1 MKRTTK
7 RIFAVFLSLFLV
19 VAMSVQASA
28 MQIFVKTQTG
38 KTITIEVEPTDSIEA
53 VKEKIFEK
61 EGILPENQRLI
72 FNGEQLDEG
81 KTLSDYNIQKESTL
95 HLELRTTDTDVREII
110 VTGVYQAGKAADEKI
125 SVDIVW
131 EAMNFTYTAP
141 SQGTWNPATHAY
153 EGATEGGW
161 SDNTPSIT
169 VKNHSNVAVNATLD
183 FKADVAGVVG
193 TFTETSGTANDKVL
207 ELATA
212 EGTEVSAAPTAT
224 ANFGIS
230 GAAID
235 ADKTLGTITVTVAK
249 TGSAEGGETATGV
262 TTLEALQAAVNAG
275 GTVKLG
281 GDITTDQDLTVS
293 TRTPV
298 TIDLNGFTLTSSA
311 ENTTYLLPDTVCTV
325 KGGTVSNTTD
335 RKAVVHNLGTVTFEN
350 CTLNANNYYPL
361 YNCCTATVTG
371 STLNGTID
379 GYSICNDQGYSDTV
393 TLTLSGTM
401 YMEGGINNYYAAS
414 VVTVLP
420 GSYNNFDPTSYV
432 DTDAYTVTDHGDNT
446 WTVTAK

>member
-1 MKRTTK
+1 MK
-7 RIFAVFLSLFLV
+7 
-19 VAMSVQASA
+19 
-28 MQIFVKTQTG
+28 
-38 KTITIEVEPTDSIEA
+38 
-53 VKEKIFEK
+53 
-61 EGILPENQRLI
+61 
-72 FNGEQLDEG
+72 
-81 KTLSDYNIQKESTL
+81 KTLSIILALVLALSLSVTAFAATNDGSSPTEI
-95 HLELRTTDTDVREII
+95 DVNGSF
-110 VTGVYQAGKAADEKI
+110 VSGTAADEKI

-131 EAMNFTYTAP
+131 DPMDFTYTAP

-281 GDITTDQDLTVS
+281 GDITLGDDENIDVS
-293 TRTPV
+293 NSVPV
-298 TIDLNGFTLTSSA
+298 ILDLNGYTLTS
-311 ENTTYLLPDTVCTV
+311 NNYTPIQVQPDVICTI
-325 KGGTVSNTTD
+325 KN
-335 RKAVVHNLGTVTFEN
+335 GTVTNTAEMKAAVFNCGTLTVQN
-350 CTLNANNYYPL
+350 CTLNANNYFSL
-361 YNCCTATVTG
+361 YNCCTATVTD
-371 STLNGTID
+371 STLNGNYN
-379 GYSICNDQGYSDTV
+379 GNSIINDQANSDTV
-393 TLTLSGTM
+393 TLTLSGTVN
-401 YMEGGINNYYAAS
+401 MEGSIYNAYAAS

-420 GSYNNFDPTSYV
+420 GTYNIDPTSYV
-432 DTDAYTVTDHGDNT
+432 DTDAYTVTDNGDGT
-446 WTVTAK
+446 WTVAAK

>member
-1 MKRTTK
+1 MKK
-7 RIFAVFLSLFLV
+7 ILSIILAL
-19 VAMSVQASA
+19 AMALSMSVTAFAATNDGTSG
-28 MQIFVKTQTG
+28 TD
-38 KTITIEVEPTDSIEA
+38 ITV
-53 VKEKIFEK
+53 
-61 EGILPENQRLI
+61 
-72 FNGEQLDEG
+72 NGTYTPG
-81 KTLSDYNIQKESTL
+81 T
-95 HLELRTTDTDVREII
+95 
-110 VTGVYQAGKAADEKI
+110 AADEKI

-183 FKADVAGVVG
+183 FTADVAGVIG
-193 TFTETSGTANDKVL
+193 TFTEASGTANDKVL

-293 TRTPV
+293 TGTPV

-311 ENTTYLLPDTVCTV
+311 ENTIYILPDTVCTV

-371 STLNGTID
+371 STLNRTID

>member
-1 MKRTTK
+1 M
-7 RIFAVFLSLFLV
+7 ALSL
-19 VAMSVQASA
+19 SVTAFAAETNEGSS
-28 MQIFVKTQTG
+28 
-38 KTITIEVEPTDSIEA
+38 PTDIT
-53 VKEKIFEK
+53 V
-61 EGILPENQRLI
+61 
-72 FNGEQLDEG
+72 NGTYVPGTTGAEQ
-81 KTLSDYNIQKESTL
+81 
-95 HLELRTTDTDVREII
+95 
-110 VTGVYQAGKAADEKI
+110 I

-131 EAMNFTYTAP
+131 DAMDFTYTGA

-153 EGATEGGW
+153 DGATAGGW
-161 SDNTPSIT
+161 SDNTPGIT
-169 VKNHSNVAVNATLD
+169 VKNHSNVAVNATLG

-235 ADKTLGTITVTVAK
+235 ADKTLGTITVTIAK
-249 TGSAEGGETATGV
+249 TGSAEGGVTATVV
-262 TTLEALQAAVNAG
+262 TTYEDLQAAVNAG

-281 GDITTDQDLTVS
+281 GDITTDQGLTVS

-311 ENTTYLLPDTVCTV
+311 ENTIYILPDTVCTV

-335 RKAVVHNLGTVTFEN
+335 GKAVVKNYGTVTFEN

-361 YNCCTATVTG
+361 YNNCTATVTG
-371 STLNGTID
+371 STLNGIIN

>member
-1 MKRTTK
+1 MK
-7 RIFAVFLSLFLV
+7 
-19 VAMSVQASA
+19 
-28 MQIFVKTQTG
+28 
-38 KTITIEVEPTDSIEA
+38 
-53 VKEKIFEK
+53 
-61 EGILPENQRLI
+61 
-72 FNGEQLDEG
+72 
-81 KTLSDYNIQKESTL
+81 KTLSIILALLMALSLSVTAFAATNDGTSGTDITVNGTYVPG
-95 HLELRTTDTDVREII
+95 TTGAE
-110 VTGVYQAGKAADEKI
+110 QI

-131 EAMNFTYTAP
+131 DAMDFTYTGA

-153 EGATEGGW
+153 EGQAAGGW
-161 SDNTPSIT
+161 SDNTPAIT
-169 VKNHSNVAVNATLD
+169 VKDHSNVALNATLG

-193 TFTETSGTANDKVL
+193 TFTEASGTENDSVL

-212 EGTEVSAAPTAT
+212 VGTEAANAPTAT

-293 TRTPV
+293 TGTPV

-311 ENTTYLLPDTVCTV
+311 ENTIYILPDTVCTV

>member
-1 MKRTTK
+1 MK
-7 RIFAVFLSLFLV
+7 
-19 VAMSVQASA
+19 
-28 MQIFVKTQTG
+28 
-38 KTITIEVEPTDSIEA
+38 
-53 VKEKIFEK
+53 
-61 EGILPENQRLI
+61 
-72 FNGEQLDEG
+72 
-81 KTLSDYNIQKESTL
+81 KTLSIILALVMALSLSVTAFAATNDGTSGTDITVNGTYVPG
-95 HLELRTTDTDVREII
+95 TTGAE
-110 VTGVYQAGKAADEKI
+110 QI

-131 EAMNFTYTAP
+131 DAMDFTYTGA

-153 EGATEGGW
+153 DGATAGGW
-161 SDNTPSIT
+161 SDNTPGIT
-169 VKNHSNVAVNATLD
+169 VKNHSNVAVNATLG

-193 TFTETSGTANDKVL
+193 TFTEASGTENDSVL

-212 EGTEVSAAPTAT
+212 VGTEAANAPTAT

-293 TRTPV
+293 TGTPV

-311 ENTTYLLPDTVCTV
+311 ENTIYILPDTVCTV

>member
-1 MKRTTK
+1 MK
-7 RIFAVFLSLFLV
+7 
-19 VAMSVQASA
+19 
-28 MQIFVKTQTG
+28 
-38 KTITIEVEPTDSIEA
+38 
-53 VKEKIFEK
+53 
-61 EGILPENQRLI
+61 
-72 FNGEQLDEG
+72 
-81 KTLSDYNIQKESTL
+81 KTLSIILALVMALSLSVTAFAATNDGTSGTDITVNGTYVPG
-95 HLELRTTDTDVREII
+95 TTGAE
-110 VTGVYQAGKAADEKI
+110 QI

-131 EAMNFTYTAP
+131 DAMDFTYTGA

-153 EGATEGGW
+153 DGATAGGW
-161 SDNTPSIT
+161 SDNTPGIT
-169 VKNHSNVAVNATLD
+169 VKNHSNVAVNATLG

-193 TFTETSGTANDKVL
+193 TFTEASGTENDSVL

-212 EGTEVSAAPTAT
+212 VGTEAANAPTAT

-293 TRTPV
+293 TGTPV

-311 ENTTYLLPDTVCTV
+311 ENTIYILPDTVCTV

-401 YMEGGINNYYAAS
+401 YMAGGIRNGYAAS
-414 VVTVLP
+414 VVTILP
-420 GSYNNFDPTSYV
+420 GTYNNFDPTSYV

>member
-1 MKRTTK
+1 MK
-7 RIFAVFLSLFLV
+7 
-19 VAMSVQASA
+19 
-28 MQIFVKTQTG
+28 
-38 KTITIEVEPTDSIEA
+38 
-53 VKEKIFEK
+53 
-61 EGILPENQRLI
+61 
-72 FNGEQLDEG
+72 
-81 KTLSDYNIQKESTL
+81 KTLSIILALVMALSLSVTAFAATNDGTQ
-95 HLELRTTDTDVREII
+95 DTEIT
-110 VTGVYQAGKAADEKI
+110 VNGSFVSGTAADEKI

-249 TGSAEGGETATGV
+249 TGSAEGGETATVV
-262 TTLEALQAAVNAG
+262 TTFEELQAAVNAG

-281 GDITTDQDLTVS
+281 GDITLGDDENIDVS
-293 TRTPV
+293 NSVPV
-298 TIDLNGFTLTSSA
+298 ILDLNGYTLTS
-311 ENTTYLLPDTVCTV
+311 NNYTPIQVQPDVICTI
-325 KGGTVSNTTD
+325 KN
-335 RKAVVHNLGTVTFEN
+335 GTVTNTAEMKAAVFNCGTLTVQN
-350 CTLNANNYYPL
+350 CTLNANNYFSL
-361 YNCCTATVTG
+361 YNCCTATVTD
-371 STLNGTID
+371 STLNGNYN
-379 GYSICNDQGYSDTV
+379 GNSIINDQANSDTV
-393 TLTLSGTM
+393 TLTLSGTVN
-401 YMEGGINNYYAAS
+401 MEGSIYNAYAAS

-420 GSYNNFDPTSYV
+420 GTYNIDPTSYV
-432 DTDAYTVTDHGDNT
+432 DTDAYTVTDNGDGT
-446 WTVTAK
+446 WTVAAK

>member
-1 MKRTTK
+1 MK
-7 RIFAVFLSLFLV
+7 
-19 VAMSVQASA
+19 
-28 MQIFVKTQTG
+28 
-38 KTITIEVEPTDSIEA
+38 
-53 VKEKIFEK
+53 
-61 EGILPENQRLI
+61 
-72 FNGEQLDEG
+72 
-81 KTLSDYNIQKESTL
+81 KTLSIILALVMALSLSVTAFAATNDGTSGTDITVNGTYVPG
-95 HLELRTTDTDVREII
+95 TTGAE
-110 VTGVYQAGKAADEKI
+110 QI

-131 EAMNFTYTAP
+131 DAMDFTYTGA
-141 SQGTWNPATHAY
+141 SQGTWNPATHTY
-153 EGATEGGW
+153 EGQAAGGW
-161 SDNTPSIT
+161 SDNTPGIT
-169 VKNHSNVAVNATLD
+169 VKNHSNVAVNATLG

-235 ADKTLGTITVTVAK
+235 ADKTLGTITVTIAK
-249 TGSAEGGETATGV
+249 TGSAEGGVTATVV
-262 TTLEALQAAVNAG
+262 TTYEDLQAAVNAG

-281 GDITTDQDLTVS
+281 GDITTDQGLTVS

-311 ENTTYLLPDTVCTV
+311 ENTIYILPDTVCTV

-335 RKAVVHNLGTVTFEN
+335 GKAVVKNYGTVTFEN

-361 YNCCTATVTG
+361 YNNCTATVTG
-371 STLNGTID
+371 STLNGIIN

-401 YMEGGINNYYAAS
+401 YMAGGIRNGYAAS
-414 VVTVLP
+414 VVTILP
-420 GSYNNFDPTSYV
+420 GTYNNFDPTSYV
-432 DTDAYTVTDHGDNT
+432 DADTYTVTDNGGGT
-446 WTVTAK
+446 WSVTAK

>member
-1 MKRTTK
+1 MKK
-7 RIFAVFLSLFLV
+7 ILSIILAL
-19 VAMSVQASA
+19 AMALSMSVTAFAATNDGTSG
-28 MQIFVKTQTG
+28 TD
-38 KTITIEVEPTDSIEA
+38 ITV
-53 VKEKIFEK
+53 
-61 EGILPENQRLI
+61 
-72 FNGEQLDEG
+72 NGTYTPG
-81 KTLSDYNIQKESTL
+81 T
-95 HLELRTTDTDVREII
+95 
-110 VTGVYQAGKAADEKI
+110 AADEKI

-193 TFTETSGTANDKVL
+193 TFTAASGTENDSVL

-212 EGTEVSAAPTAT
+212 VGTEAANAPTAT

-281 GDITTDQDLTVS
+281 GDITLGDDENIDVS
-293 TRTPV
+293 NSVPV
-298 TIDLNGFTLTSSA
+298 ILDLNGYTLTS
-311 ENTTYLLPDTVCTV
+311 NNYTPIQVQPDVICTI
-325 KGGTVSNTTD
+325 KN
-335 RKAVVHNLGTVTFEN
+335 GTVTNTAEMKAAVFNCGTLTVQN
-350 CTLNANNYYPL
+350 CTLNANNYFSL
-361 YNCCTATVTG
+361 YNCCTATVTD
-371 STLNGTID
+371 STLNGNYN
-379 GYSICNDQGYSDTV
+379 GNSICNQQAYSDTV

-401 YMEGGINNYYAAS
+401 CMAGGIYNSYAAS

-420 GSYNNFDPTSYV
+420 GTYNIDPTSYV
-432 DTDAYTVTDHGDNT
+432 DTDAYTVTDNGDGT
-446 WTVTAK
+446 WTVAAK

>member
-1 MKRTTK
+1 MKK
-7 RIFAVFLSLFLV
+7 ILSIILAL
-19 VAMSVQASA
+19 AMALSMSVTAFAATNDGTSG
-28 MQIFVKTQTG
+28 TD
-38 KTITIEVEPTDSIEA
+38 ITV
-53 VKEKIFEK
+53 
-61 EGILPENQRLI
+61 
-72 FNGEQLDEG
+72 NGTYTPG
-81 KTLSDYNIQKESTL
+81 T
-95 HLELRTTDTDVREII
+95 
-110 VTGVYQAGKAADEKI
+110 AADEKI

-141 SQGTWNPATHAY
+141 SQGTWNPAAHAY

-293 TRTPV
+293 TGTPV

-311 ENTTYLLPDTVCTV
+311 ENTIYILPDTVCTV

-379 GYSICNDQGYSDTV
+379 GYPICNDQAYSDTV

-432 DTDAYTVTDHGDNT
+432 DTDAYTVTDNGDGT
-446 WTVTAK
+446 WTVAAK

>member
-1 MKRTTK
+1 MKK
-7 RIFAVFLSLFLV
+7 LFAVLLA
-19 VAMSVQASA
+19 VAMLASMSVTAFAEGTNEGSNSTQITVNGTYASGTA
-28 MQIFVKTQTG
+28 G
-38 KTITIEVEPTDSIEA
+38 GETIS
-53 VKEKIFEK
+53 
-61 EGILPENQRLI
+61 
-72 FNGEQLDEG
+72 
-81 KTLSDYNIQKESTL
+81 
-95 HLELRTTDTDVREII
+95 
-110 VTGVYQAGKAADEKI
+110 ADI
-125 SVDIVW
+125 AW
-131 EAMNFTYTAP
+131 EAMDFTYTGA
-141 SQGTWNPATHAY
+141 SQGAWNPATHTY
-153 EGATEGGW
+153 DGATEGGW
-161 SDNTPSIT
+161 SDNTPAIT
-169 VKNHSNVAVNATLD
+169 VTNHSNVAVNATLGFTASVD
-183 FKADVAGVVG
+183 GVIG
-193 TFTETSGTANDKVL
+193 TFTEASGTANDKVL

-224 ANFGIS
+224 ANSGTS

-235 ADKTLGTITVTVAK
+235 ATQTLGTITVTIAK
-249 TGSAEGGETATGV
+249 AVEV
-262 TTLEALQAAVNAG
+262 TTFEELQEAVNAG

-281 GDITTDQDLTVS
+281 GDITTDQGLTVS

-311 ENTTYLLPDTVCTV
+311 ENTIYILPDTVCTV

>member
-1 MKRTTK
+1 MKKTNR
-7 RIFAVFLSLFLV
+7 RLFAVFLSLFLV
-19 VAMSVQASA
+19 VSMSIQASA
-28 MQIFVKTQTG
+28 MQIFVKAAD

-53 VKEKIFEK
+53 TKEKIFEQ
-61 EGILPENQRLI
+61 EGILPENQLLF

-81 KTLSDYNIQKESTL
+81 KNLSDYNIQKESTL
-95 HLELRTTDTDVREII
+95 RLEVQQTDTDVREIT
-110 VTGVYQAGKAADEKI
+110 VTGVYQAGTTADEKI

-293 TRTPV
+293 TGTPV

-311 ENTTYLLPDTVCTV
+311 ENTIYILPDTVCTV

-350 CTLNANNYYPL
+350 CTLNANNYFSL
-361 YNCCTATVTG
+361 YNCCTATVTD
-371 STLNGTID
+371 STLNGNYN
-379 GYSICNDQGYSDTV
+379 GNSIINDQANSDTV
-393 TLTLSGTM
+393 TLTLSGTVN
-401 YMEGGINNYYAAS
+401 MEGSIYNAYAAS

-420 GSYNNFDPTSYV
+420 GTYNIDPTSYV
-432 DTDAYTVTDHGDNT
+432 DTDAYTVTDNGDGT
-446 WTVTAK
+446 WTVAAK

>member
-1 MKRTTK
+1 MKK
-7 RIFAVFLSLFLV
+7 ILSIILAL
-19 VAMSVQASA
+19 AMALSMSVTAFAATNDGTSG
-28 MQIFVKTQTG
+28 TD
-38 KTITIEVEPTDSIEA
+38 ITV
-53 VKEKIFEK
+53 
-61 EGILPENQRLI
+61 
-72 FNGEQLDEG
+72 NGTYTPG
-81 KTLSDYNIQKESTL
+81 T
-95 HLELRTTDTDVREII
+95 
-110 VTGVYQAGKAADEKI
+110 AADEKI

-141 SQGTWNPATHAY
+141 SQGTWNPATHVY
-153 EGATEGGW
+153 EGATAGGW
-161 SDNTPSIT
+161 SDNTPAIT
-169 VKNHSNVAVNATLD
+169 VKNHSNVAVNATLG

-281 GDITTDQDLTVS
+281 GDITTDQGLTVS

-311 ENTTYLLPDTVCTV
+311 ENTIYILPDTVCTV

-335 RKAVVHNLGTVTFEN
+335 GKAVVKNYGTVTFEN

-361 YNCCTATVTG
+361 YNNCTATVTG
-371 STLNGTID
+371 STLNGIIN

-401 YMEGGINNYYAAS
+401 YMAGGIRNGYAAS
-414 VVTVLP
+414 VVTILP
-420 GSYNNFDPTSYV
+420 GTYNNFDPTSYV
-432 DTDAYTVTDHGDNT
+432 DADTYTVTDNGGGT
-446 WTVTAK
+446 WSVTAK

>member
-1 MKRTTK
+1 MK
-7 RIFAVFLSLFLV
+7 
-19 VAMSVQASA
+19 
-28 MQIFVKTQTG
+28 
-38 KTITIEVEPTDSIEA
+38 
-53 VKEKIFEK
+53 
-61 EGILPENQRLI
+61 
-72 FNGEQLDEG
+72 
-81 KTLSDYNIQKESTL
+81 KTLSIILALVMALSLSVTAFAATNDGTSGTDITVNGTYVPG
-95 HLELRTTDTDVREII
+95 TTGAE
-110 VTGVYQAGKAADEKI
+110 QI

-131 EAMNFTYTAP
+131 DAMDFTYTGA

-153 EGATEGGW
+153 DGATAGGW
-161 SDNTPSIT
+161 SDNTPAIT
-169 VKNHSNVAVNATLD
+169 VKNHSNVAVNATLG

-235 ADKTLGTITVTVAK
+235 ADKTLGTITVTIAK
-249 TGSAEGGETATGV
+249 TGSAEGGVTATVV
-262 TTLEALQAAVNAG
+262 TTYEDLQAAVNAG

-281 GDITTDQDLTVS
+281 GDITTDQGLTVS

-311 ENTTYLLPDTVCTV
+311 ENTIYILPDTVCTV

-335 RKAVVHNLGTVTFEN
+335 RKAVVKNYGTVTFEN

-361 YNCCTATVTG
+361 YNNCTATVTG
-371 STLNGTID
+371 STLNGIIN

-401 YMEGGINNYYAAS
+401 YMAGGIRNGYAAS
-414 VVTVLP
+414 VVTILP
-420 GSYNNFDPTSYV
+420 GTYNNFDPTSYV

>member
-1 MKRTTK
+1 MKKTNR
-7 RIFAVFLSLFLV
+7 RLFAVFLSLFLV
-19 VAMSVQASA
+19 VSMSIQASA
-28 MQIFVKTQTG
+28 MQIFVKAAD

-53 VKEKIFEK
+53 TKEKIFEQ
-61 EGILPENQRLI
+61 EGILPENQLLF

-81 KTLSDYNIQKESTL
+81 KNLSDYNIQKESTL
-95 HLELRTTDTDVREII
+95 RLEVQQTDTDVREIT
-110 VTGVYQAGKAADEKI
+110 VTGVYQAGTTADEKI

-131 EAMNFTYTAP
+131 DAMDFTYTAP
-141 SQGTWNPATHAY
+141 SQGTWNPTTHAY

-183 FKADVAGVVG
+183 FTADVAGVVG

-293 TRTPV
+293 TGTPV

-311 ENTTYLLPDTVCTV
+311 ENTIYILPDTVCTV

>member
-1 MKRTTK
+1 MK
-7 RIFAVFLSLFLV
+7 
-19 VAMSVQASA
+19 
-28 MQIFVKTQTG
+28 
-38 KTITIEVEPTDSIEA
+38 
-53 VKEKIFEK
+53 
-61 EGILPENQRLI
+61 
-72 FNGEQLDEG
+72 
-81 KTLSDYNIQKESTL
+81 KTLSIILALVMALSLSVTAFAATNDGTSGTDITVNGTYVPG
-95 HLELRTTDTDVREII
+95 TTGAE
-110 VTGVYQAGKAADEKI
+110 QI

-131 EAMNFTYTAP
+131 DAMDFTYTGA

-153 EGATEGGW
+153 DGATAGGW
-161 SDNTPSIT
+161 SDNTPGIT
-169 VKNHSNVAVNATLD
+169 VKNHSNVAVNATLG

-193 TFTETSGTANDKVL
+193 TFTEASGTENDSVL

-212 EGTEVSAAPTAT
+212 VGTEAANAPTAT

-293 TRTPV
+293 TGTPV

-311 ENTTYLLPDTVCTV
+311 ENTIYILPDTVCTV

-335 RKAVVHNLGTVTFEN
+335 GKAVVKNYGTVTFEN

-361 YNCCTATVTG
+361 YNNCTATVTG
-371 STLNGTID
+371 STLNGIIN

-420 GSYNNFDPTSYV
+420 GTYNHFDPTSYV
-432 DTDAYTVTDHGDNT
+432 DADTYTVTDTGGGT
-446 WTVTAK
+446 WSVTAK

>member
-1 MKRTTK
+1 MK
-7 RIFAVFLSLFLV
+7 
-19 VAMSVQASA
+19 
-28 MQIFVKTQTG
+28 
-38 KTITIEVEPTDSIEA
+38 
-53 VKEKIFEK
+53 
-61 EGILPENQRLI
+61 
-72 FNGEQLDEG
+72 
-81 KTLSDYNIQKESTL
+81 KTLSIILALVMALSLSVTAFAATNDGTSGTDITVNGTYVPG
-95 HLELRTTDTDVREII
+95 TTGAE
-110 VTGVYQAGKAADEKI
+110 QI

-131 EAMNFTYTAP
+131 DAMDFTYTGA

-153 EGATEGGW
+153 DGATAGGW
-161 SDNTPSIT
+161 SDNTPGIT
-169 VKNHSNVAVNATLD
+169 VKNHSNVAVNATLG

-193 TFTETSGTANDKVL
+193 TFTEASGTENDSVL

-235 ADKTLGTITVTVAK
+235 ADKTLGTITVTIAK
-249 TGSAEGGETATGV
+249 TGSAEGGVTATVV
-262 TTLEALQAAVNAG
+262 TTYEDLQAAVNAG

-293 TRTPV
+293 TGTPV

-311 ENTTYLLPDTVCTV
+311 ENTIYILPDTVCTV

-335 RKAVVHNLGTVTFEN
+335 GKAVVKNYGTVTFEN

-361 YNCCTATVTG
+361 YNNCTATVTG
-371 STLNGTID
+371 STLNGIIN

-401 YMEGGINNYYAAS
+401 YMAGGIRNGYAAS
-414 VVTVLP
+414 VVTILP
-420 GSYNNFDPTSYV
+420 GTYNNFDPTSYV
-432 DTDAYTVTDHGDNT
+432 DSDTYTVTDNGGGT
-446 WTVTAK
+446 WSVTAK

>member
-1 MKRTTK
+1 MKK
-7 RIFAVFLSLFLV
+7 SLSIILALVMALSL
-19 VAMSVQASA
+19 SVTAFAATNDGTSGTD
-28 MQIFVKTQTG
+28 ITVNGTYVPGTTG
-38 KTITIEVEPTDSIEA
+38 A
-53 VKEKIFEK
+53 
-61 EGILPENQRLI
+61 
-72 FNGEQLDEG
+72 EQ
-81 KTLSDYNIQKESTL
+81 
-95 HLELRTTDTDVREII
+95 
-110 VTGVYQAGKAADEKI
+110 I

-131 EAMNFTYTAP
+131 DAMDFTYTGA

-153 EGATEGGW
+153 DGATAGGW
-161 SDNTPSIT
+161 SDNTPGIT
-169 VKNHSNVAVNATLD
+169 VKNHSNVAVNATLG

-193 TFTETSGTANDKVL
+193 TFTEASGTENDSVL

-212 EGTEVSAAPTAT
+212 VGTEAANAPTAT

-293 TRTPV
+293 TGTPV

-311 ENTTYLLPDTVCTV
+311 ENTIYILPDTVCTV

-350 CTLNANNYYPL
+350 CTLNANNYFSL
-361 YNCCTATVTG
+361 YNCCTATVTD
-371 STLNGTID
+371 STLNGNYN
-379 GYSICNDQGYSDTV
+379 GNSIINDQANSDTV
-393 TLTLSGTM
+393 TLTLSGTVN
-401 YMEGGINNYYAAS
+401 MEGSIYNAYAAS

-420 GSYNNFDPTSYV
+420 GTYNIDPTSYV
-432 DTDAYTVTDHGDNT
+432 DTDAYTVTDNGDGT
-446 WTVTAK
+446 WRVAAK

>member
-1 MKRTTK
+1 MKK
-7 RIFAVFLSLFLV
+7 ALSIILALVMALSL
-19 VAMSVQASA
+19 SVTAFAATNDGTSGTD
-28 MQIFVKTQTG
+28 ITVNGTYVPGTTG
-38 KTITIEVEPTDSIEA
+38 A
-53 VKEKIFEK
+53 
-61 EGILPENQRLI
+61 
-72 FNGEQLDEG
+72 EQ
-81 KTLSDYNIQKESTL
+81 
-95 HLELRTTDTDVREII
+95 
-110 VTGVYQAGKAADEKI
+110 I

-131 EAMNFTYTAP
+131 DAMDFTYTGA

-153 EGATEGGW
+153 DGATAGGW
-161 SDNTPSIT
+161 SDNTPGIT
-169 VKNHSNVAVNATLD
+169 VKNHSNVAVKATLG

-293 TRTPV
+293 TGTPV

-311 ENTTYLLPDTVCTV
+311 ENTIYILPDTVCTV

>member
-7 RIFAVFLSLFLV
+7 RIFAVFLSLLLL

-28 MQIFVKTQTG
+28 MAIFVKTQTG
-38 KTITIEVEPTDSIEA
+38 KTITIEAEPTDSIEA
-53 VKEKIFEK
+53 IKEKILEK
-61 EGILPENQRLI
+61 EGILPENQLLI

-95 HLELRTTDTDVREII
+95 RLEVQQTGTQVREIT
-110 VTGVYQAGKAADEKI
+110 VTGVYQAGTAADEKI

-131 EAMNFTYTAP
+131 EAMDFTYTAP

-153 EGATEGGW
+153 DGATEGGW
-161 SDNTPSIT
+161 SDNTPGIT
-169 VKNHSNVAVNATLD
+169 VKNHSNVAVKATLGFGPVVD
-183 FKADVAGVVG
+183 GVVG
-193 TFTETSGTANDKVL
+193 TFTEASGTANDSVL

-212 EGTEVSAAPTAT
+212 VGTEVANAPTAT

-235 ADKTLGTITVTVAK
+235 ADKALGTITVSIAK
-249 TGSAEGGETATGV
+249 AVEV
-262 TTLEALQAAVNAG
+262 TTFEELQAAVNNG

-281 GDITTDQDLTVS
+281 GDITTDQSLTV
-293 TRTPV
+293 RNGMQV

-311 ENTTYLLPDTVCTV
+311 QETICFLPDTVCTV

-335 RKAVVHNLGTVTFEN
+335 GKTVVKNYGTVTFEH
-350 CTLNANNYYPL
+350 CTLNSNNYYTL
-361 YNCCTATVTG
+361 YNLCTATVTG
-371 STLNGTID
+371 STLNGTRY
-379 GYSICNDQGYSDTV
+379 GNSILNDQAYSDTV
-393 TLTLSGTM
+393 TLTLSGTVNM
-401 YMEGGINNYYAAS
+401 AGGIYNRYAAS

-420 GSYNNFDPTSYV
+420 GTYNFDPTSYV
-432 DTDAYTVTDHGDNT
+432 DADAYTVTDNGDGT
-446 WTVTAK
+446 WTVAAK

>member
-1 MKRTTK
+1 MK
-7 RIFAVFLSLFLV
+7 
-19 VAMSVQASA
+19 
-28 MQIFVKTQTG
+28 
-38 KTITIEVEPTDSIEA
+38 
-53 VKEKIFEK
+53 
-61 EGILPENQRLI
+61 
-72 FNGEQLDEG
+72 
-81 KTLSDYNIQKESTL
+81 KTLSIILALVMALSLSVTAFAATNDGTSGTDITVNGTYVPG
-95 HLELRTTDTDVREII
+95 TTGAE
-110 VTGVYQAGKAADEKI
+110 QI

-131 EAMNFTYTAP
+131 DAMDFTYTGA

-153 EGATEGGW
+153 DGATAGGW
-161 SDNTPSIT
+161 SDNTPGIT

-183 FKADVAGVVG
+183 FTADVAGVIG
-193 TFTETSGTANDKVL
+193 TFTEASGTANDSVL

-212 EGTEVSAAPTAT
+212 EGTESANAPTAT

-293 TRTPV
+293 TGTPV

-311 ENTTYLLPDTVCTV
+311 ENTIYILPDTVCTV

-420 GSYNNFDPTSYV
+420 GTYNIDPTSYV

>member
-125 SVDIVW
+125 SVDLVW
-131 EAMNFTYTAP
+131 DAMDFIYTAP
-141 SQGTWNPATHAY
+141 SQGTWNPATHTY

-161 SDNTPSIT
+161 SDNTPAIT
-169 VKNHSNVAVNATLD
+169 VKNHSNVALNATLG
-183 FKADVAGVVG
+183 FTPDVTGVVG
-193 TFTETSGTANDKVL
+193 TFTEASGTANDNIL

-212 EGTEVSAAPTAT
+212 VDTEVSNAPTAT

-235 ADKTLGTITVTVAK
+235 ADKALGTVTVTIAK
-249 TGSAEGGETATGV
+249 AGESGGV
-262 TTLEALQAAVNAG
+262 TTFEDLQAAVNAG

-281 GDITTDQDLTVS
+281 GDITLES
-293 TRTPV
+293 SLNIEAATPV
-298 TIDLNGFTLTSSA
+298 VLDLNGHTITGSGRSVCVWLLSGSCTIRGGSITATGDNAVYNYSKSGTLMIEGCTIRTDRSA
-311 ENTTYLLPDTVCTV
+311 LYSGDDDAVTTV
-325 KGGTVSNTTD
+325 KNSTLISDIAAIFCESGTISLEGTVN
-335 RKAVVHNLGTVTFEN
+335 
-350 CTLNANNYYPL
+350 
-361 YNCCTATVTG
+361 
-371 STLNGTID
+371 
-379 GYSICNDQGYSDTV
+379 
-393 TLTLSGTM
+393 LSGKRYTINTM
-401 YMEGGINNYYAAS
+401 NGN
-414 VVTVLP
+414 VTVVA
-420 GSYNNFDPTSYV
+420 GTYNFDPTSYV
-432 DTDAYTVTDHGDNT
+432 DTDTYTVTDNGDGT

>member
-1 MKRTTK
+1 MK
-7 RIFAVFLSLFLV
+7 
-19 VAMSVQASA
+19 
-28 MQIFVKTQTG
+28 
-38 KTITIEVEPTDSIEA
+38 
-53 VKEKIFEK
+53 
-61 EGILPENQRLI
+61 
-72 FNGEQLDEG
+72 
-81 KTLSDYNIQKESTL
+81 KTLSIILALVMALSLSVTAFAATNDGTSGTDITVNGTYVPG
-95 HLELRTTDTDVREII
+95 TTGAE
-110 VTGVYQAGKAADEKI
+110 QI

-131 EAMNFTYTAP
+131 DAMDFTYTGA

-153 EGATEGGW
+153 DGATAGGW
-161 SDNTPSIT
+161 SDNTPGIT
-169 VKNHSNVAVNATLD
+169 VKNHSNVAVNATLG

-193 TFTETSGTANDKVL
+193 TFTEASGTENDSVL

-212 EGTEVSAAPTAT
+212 VGTEAANAPTAT

-293 TRTPV
+293 TGTPV

-311 ENTTYLLPDTVCTV
+311 ENTIYILPDTVCTV

-350 CTLNANNYYPL
+350 CTLNANNYFSL